1 MQNWDLNP
9 VVWASEH
16 TLLTTLHLHPSG
28 NLQNALLKGKTG
40 MTHIIEDEFIKPATK
55 VMMASCWEE
64 KKNESWPNSFIK
76 RPWSFELMLSE
87 SFTAEYEN

>member
-9 VVWASEH
+9 VLWASEH
-16 TLLTTLHLHPSG
+16 TLLTTLHLYPSG

-40 MTHIIEDEFIKPATK
+40 MPHIIEDKFIKPATK
-55 VMMASCWEE
+55 VTMASCSEK

-76 RPWSFELMLSE
+76 
-87 SFTAEYEN
+87 